1 MRLSITSDGRY
12 LRTPDGAVW
21 SDGALHYGVWSRYL
35 DVFDQVNVVARIAP
49 IDAPHDKLRRA
60 DGPGVEFSAVPTYVG
75 VWQYLKQARA
85 VKRAA
90 RAGIR
95 PDDAVML
102 NVPGNVASCVTG
114 SLVPGRPYG
123 VHVISDCWD
132 TFAPGAFKHPFRPY
146 LRWALSRRLR
156 DQVRHSSAALYVT
169 ARTLQAR
176 YPSNGLMAG
185 ISDVDLPDEAFATAP
200 RTGLTPQGPITLMTL
215 GTMTT
220 QFTKGHDILIDAVA
234 NLVQRGLDVRAVL
247 VGGGHYQSFLEER
260 ARSLGITERI
270 IFRGQLPAGARVRE
284 EFDRADLFVFPTR
297 IEGLPRALVEA
308 MARGLPCIST
318 PVGGIPELLPSEDL
332 VPPNNVTALADKVAS
347 VIANPS
353 QIPVMSARNMA
364 VASEFRGEV
373 LRPKWNDFLCSLAEQ
388 TAAWNS
394 RHTSTKPSVVV
405 TKKQAE
411 VPVHA

>member
-35 DVFDQVNVVARIAP
+35 DVFDRVNVVARVAP

-60 DGPGVEFSAVPTYVG
+60 DGHGVEFSDVPTYVG

-85 VKRAA
+85 VKSAA

-114 SLVPGRPYG
+114 ALVSGRPYG

-132 TFAPGAFKHPFRPY
+132 TFAPGAFKHPLRPY
-146 LRWALSRRLR
+146 LRWSLSRRLR
-156 DQVRHSSAALYVT
+156 NQVRHSSAALYVT
-169 ARTLQAR
+169 SRTLQDR
-176 YPSNGLMAG
+176 YPSNGIMAG
-185 ISDVDLPDEAFATAP
+185 ISDVDLPDEAFVSEP
-200 RTGLTPQGPITLMTL
+200 RSNFKTSGPITLISI
-215 GTMTT
+215 GTMAT
-220 QFTKGHDILIDAVA
+220 QFTKGHDVLIDAVA
-234 NLVQRGLDVRAVL
+234 KLAQRGLDVRAVL
-247 VGGGHYQSFLEER
+247 VGGGHYQGFLEER
-260 ARSLGITERI
+260 ARSLSIAERI
-270 IFRGQLPAGARVRE
+270 IFHGQLPAGTRVRE
-284 EFDRADLFVFPTR
+284 ELDRADLYVFPTR

-318 PVGGIPELLPSEDL
+318 PVGGIPELLPADDL
-332 VPPNNVTALADKVAS
+332 VPTGNVLALVEKITAMLVNPERLAA
-347 VIANPS
+347 
-353 QIPVMSARNMA
+353 MSAGNLA
-364 VASEFRGEV
+364 VAREFRGEI
-373 LRPKWNDFLCSLAEQ
+373 LRPRWNEFLRSLAEQ
-388 TAAWNS
+388 TATWNS
-394 RHTSTKPSVVV
+394 RHASPSTSAMTM
-405 TKKQAE
+405 KKQAE